1 MTENAIM
8 MNAKFCD
15 EGGWSV
21 KKLMLALLLATLV
34 CLLSGCGMI
43 LVEDSQP
50 VRVGGEIQTED

>member
-1 MTENAIM
+1 M

-21 KKLMLALLLATLV
+21 KKRMLALLLATLV